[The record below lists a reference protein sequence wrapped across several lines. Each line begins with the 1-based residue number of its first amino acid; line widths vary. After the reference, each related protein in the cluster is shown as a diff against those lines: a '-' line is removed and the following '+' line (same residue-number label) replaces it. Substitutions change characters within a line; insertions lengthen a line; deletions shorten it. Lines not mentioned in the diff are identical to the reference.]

1 MRPILA
7 LNCLLQIEQE
17 RSEEESSV
25 GDVLALTFRCARL
38 CLLCKLCTL
47 VRPCNILTLYLQ
59 IIKKM

>member
-25 GDVLALTFRCARL
+25 GDVLALAFCPAPL
-38 CLLCKLCTL
+38 FIGLA
-47 VRPCNILTLYLQ
+47 TLYDLVQ
-59 IIKKM
+59 SVPMTLLVC